1 MEAIKK
7 KYQKYK
13 TEKKIVVEYK
23 LNKRVS
29 SIFQDANKDSSHPI
43 YIEIRV
49 RRQNTSIKSRLNT
62 TTTEIGLKNYLEI
75 PYIAKFIEHERK
87 MIENTIRE
95 FNPDED
101 DNFKISEWSE
111 YYRQKINE
119 NFEELL
125 NNKLYNLIDKKIYEI
140 YKTSSCFSREGR
152 NSSIEILNFLDK
164 LNIPFAK
171 DFLNYYQEVF
181 DLRKIFIEEQNV
193 SLIWMCLE
201 DWNTGYYQNFIK
213 EFINPKDYHRIVDKV
228 NSLLAE

>member
-1 MEAIKK
+1 MEATKK
-7 KYQKYK
+7 IYQKYK

-23 LNKRVS
+23 LNEKVVS
-29 SIFQDANKDSSHPI
+29 TFQDENKDRTHPI

-49 RRQNTSIKSRLNT
+49 RRQTTTLKSRLNIST
-62 TTTEIGLKNYLEI
+62 TKKGLKNCLEV
-75 PYIAKFIEHERK
+75 PYIAKFIEHEKR
-87 MIENTIRE
+87 MIENTIKE
-95 FNPDED
+95 FNPDYND
-101 DNFKISEWSE
+101 DFKISQWSE

-119 NFEELL
+119 DFEELL
-125 NNKLYNLIDKKIYEI
+125 NTKLYKLIDKRIYEN
-140 YKTSSCFSREGR
+140 YQTSSCFSREGR

-171 DFLNYYQEVF
+171 DFLTYYQEVF
-181 DLRKIFIEEQNV
+181 NMRKIFIKEQSV

-213 EFINPKDYHRIVDKV
+213 EFINPNDYQRIVDKV